1 MLSSTSSDMPT
12 DHIKK
17 LNAKKS
23 DNALWNRRG
32 FLKKTVLT
40 TMATALGTKI
50 MFASRMPANYLP
62 LAFTESDPFSMKEIH
77 PEMIKYNDRPW
88 NIETPAH
95 LLDDKIT
102 PADKM
107 FVRNNGLIPEG
118 IDADKWTLTIDGE
131 SVKQKKT
138 FTLQELRSKFLTYTY
153 QLTLECGGNGRYGFY
168 PAAAGNQWKEGAVSC
183 ARWTGVRLKDVLES
197 VGLKQD
203 AIYIGYY
210 GTDVHLSG
218 DKDKVVISR
227 GVPIKK
233 ALEPETLIAWA
244 MNEKDIPCVHG
255 YPLRLVVGGWPGSV
269 SGKWLNRISV
279 CNKIHDGAKMDRYR
293 VPLHP
298 IQPGEDVPEDES
310 KIIESMPVRSVITF
324 PKTGAMINKSKILHL
339 RGHAWAGDLS
349 VEQMH
354 TSIDYGATWQLCKVE
369 APVNRLAW
377 QHWKAT
383 IQFPET
389 GYYEVWARGTDTE
402 GKSQPMVV
410 PAWNSGGYL
419 NNSCH
424 RIAVKIV

>member
-1 MLSSTSSDMPT
+1 M
-12 DHIKK
+12 
-17 LNAKKS
+17 
-23 DNALWNRRG
+23 
-32 FLKKTVLT
+32 
-40 TMATALGTKI
+40 
-50 MFASRMPANYLP
+50 
-62 LAFTESDPFSMKEIH
+62 
-77 PEMIKYNDRPW
+77 
-88 NIETPAH
+88 
-95 LLDDKIT
+95 
-102 PADKM
+102 
-107 FVRNNGLIPEG
+107 
-118 IDADKWTLTIDGE
+118 
-131 SVKQKKT
+131 
-138 FTLQELRSKFLTYTY
+138 RSKFLTYTY

-244 MNEKDIPCVHG
+244 MNEKDIPLAHG

-279 CNKIHDGAKMDRYR
+279 RNKIHDGAKMDRYR

-324 PKTGAMINKSKILHL
+324 PKTGAMINKSKILRL

-383 IQFPET
+383 IQFPDT
-389 GYYEVWARGTDTE
+389 GYYEVWARATDTE